1 MARVH
6 LRPTTGLLRNVSPRR
21 VAGNSTWDGKD
32 KKKNESR
39 EGGGGGG
46 ERDRVN
52 QHKGG
57 GRMPDRGAVGG
68 GGTVVVL
75 WRAREGPWDAN
86 FNS

>member
-1 MARVH
+1 MCPH
-6 LRPTTGLLRNVSPRR
+6 GGR
-21 VAGNSTWDGKD
+21 VAGNRTWDGKD

-39 EGGGGGG
+39 GGGKGG
-46 ERDRVN
+46 RLMN

-57 GRMPDRGAVGG
+57 GRMLDRGAVGG
-68 GGTVVVL
+68 EGLVVVL